1 MALNIA
7 SLLDKAKVIH
17 NLPSDYKLALVMG
30 VEQGSL
36 RNYRA
41 GKTLPDSR
49 VITKICELTGDDPY
63 MLAVQIEAERAKT
76 AEAKTLWAGIALRL
90 QTGVATMASMA
101 VTFALSL
108 VFTLGAGVSDAQAS
122 PVANEKSKPLYI
134 MYSSFMAALN
144 RLIRR
149 VVRLTGP
156 ILAVFMCPI
165 TGVQNE
171 KALFQ
176 SA

>member
-1 MALNIA
+1 MALNIGL
-7 SLLDKAKVIH
+7 LLDRAKLIH
-17 NLPSDYKLALVMG
+17 KLPSDYKLALVMG
-30 VEQGSL
+30 VGHASL
-36 RNYRA
+36 KNYRD

-90 QTGVATMASMA
+90 QTGAATMASMA

-122 PVANEKSKPLYI
+122 PVANERTTPLCI
-134 MYSSFMAALN
+134 M
-144 RLIRR
+144 
-149 VVRLTGP
+149 
-156 ILAVFMCPI
+156 
-165 TGVQNE
+165 
-171 KALFQ
+171 
-176 SA
+176 